1 VILQVLI
8 WDRRHGET
16 FEQAQA
22 VGGLAVRTQPF
33 SYTVPLP
40 GGSTLMEGFRGAI
53 WLGCPGGPVPIIHV
67 QPTNQTVRAGSN
79 VTLRVVAE
87 YPCGNQWYFNGAP
100 LSNGWASTLTISNFQ
115 AANVGDYHVVVSNRD
130 FVVSNL
136 ITSQVARVSLFGQAQ
151 LGAIATLGNK
161 FVFQVPG
168 DAGQTFVIETTTDL
182 TASAAWIP
190 IHTNSAPFWFT
201 NSATTADQ
209 QRFYRT
215 IFR

>member
-1 VILQVLI
+1 
-8 WDRRHGET
+8 
-16 FEQAQA
+16 
-22 VGGLAVRTQPF
+22 
-33 SYTVPLP
+33 
-40 GGSTLMEGFRGAI
+40 MEGFRGAI

-67 QPTNQTVRAGSN
+67 QPTNQTVRVGSN

-130 FVVSNL
+130 FIVSNFT
-136 ITSQVARVSLFGQAQ
+136 TSQVARVSLFGQPQ
-151 LGAIATLGNK
+151 LGAIALSGNT

-182 TASAAWIP
+182 TASAAWVP
-190 IHTNSAPFWFT
+190 VYTNAAPFWFT
-201 NSATTADQ
+201 NSSTAGDR